1 MISDAVTQFDGHA
14 PRWPVMCLRAGGLWT
29 LGGGAQCLTG
39 EELEARSGGRGRPG
53 RNSTQV
59 VVGAARALPD
69 VLGPGHTV
77 QRLLSAV
84 VLRVP
89 QVRQAMD
96 GL

>member
-1 MISDAVTQFDGHA
+1 M
-14 PRWPVMCLRAGGLWT
+14 
-29 LGGGAQCLTG
+29 
-39 EELEARSGGRGRPG
+39 
-53 RNSTQV
+53 QV